1 MTPRGFLALACS
13 TFLLASCG
21 GDQTG
26 GDPADLMSAT
36 FNGGFW
42 IGDEPSE
49 QQFTEI
55 TSIAFAPDG
64 KLVVMDRG
72 EATVTVFDPDGREVA
87 RWGNQGDGPGEFSGT
102 RGKLAVSATATV
114 AVDDA
119 GSVDLFTVGGTLI
132 DSHPLGALSV
142 FDLGF
147 DGDGNVL
154 ARTQSHEALVVN
166 TGEQILRLTDQL
178 VVWSSEP
185 SSADRLQWFRPHLE
199 FASLPDGRI
208 AVGMSDQYDLVVL
221 DASTGRELDH
231 ISRDIPL
238 RGPSD
243 EFADRFLGD
252 MPELRGR
259 VTLAETFPVISGVF
273 TGPPGR
279 AVWIRRGMGV
289 GDSLAPPAE
298 DMDEWTFVLYD
309 LFSGDAYEY
318 LGTVQIPP
326 GLELMAGDATRVAG
340 VHTGAMGEHS
350 VRVMRVNFSDPLDV
364 G

>member
-21 GDQTG
+21 GDRTA
-26 GDPADLMSAT
+26 GDPADLVLAT
-36 FNGGFW
+36 FTDAFQV
-42 IGDEPSE
+42 GDEPSE

-55 TSIAFAPDG
+55 TSMAFAPDG
-64 KLVVMDRG
+64 QLVVMDRG
-72 EATVTVFDPDGREVA
+72 EATVTVLDPGGREVA
-87 RWGNQGDGPGEFSGT
+87 RWGNQGEGPGEFSGT
-102 RGKLAVSATATV
+102 RGKLAVSGTATV

-119 GSVDLFTVGGTLI
+119 GSVALFTVGGNLI
-132 DSHPLGALSV
+132 DSYSLGALSV

-147 DGDGNVL
+147 DGEGDVL
-154 ARTQSHEALVVN
+154 ARTQSAEALLVD
-166 TGEQILRLTDQL
+166 TREQVLRLKDQL

-185 SSADRLQWFRPHLE
+185 STANRFQWFRPHVE

-221 DASTGRELDH
+221 DASTGQELDH

-289 GDSLAPPAE
+289 GDPLAPPAD
-298 DMDEWTFVLYD
+298 DMDDWTFVLYD
-309 LFSGDAYEY
+309 LFSGETYEY
-318 LGTVQIPP
+318 LGTVEIPP
-326 GLELMAGDATRVAG
+326 RLELMTGDATRVAG
-340 VHTGAMGEHS
+340 VQSGAMGEHS
-350 VRVMRVNFSDPLDV
+350 IRVLRVNFAEPFDI